1 MGKCLR
7 DIGRKLEEERA
18 ARPLLRVEVIS
29 VEHDPD
35 TNTST
40 VRQTIKGRDV
50 D

>member
-1 MGKCLR
+1 MGKSLR
-7 DIGRKLEEERA
+7 DIGRKLEEERN

-40 VRQTIKGRDV
+40 VHQVIKGRDV